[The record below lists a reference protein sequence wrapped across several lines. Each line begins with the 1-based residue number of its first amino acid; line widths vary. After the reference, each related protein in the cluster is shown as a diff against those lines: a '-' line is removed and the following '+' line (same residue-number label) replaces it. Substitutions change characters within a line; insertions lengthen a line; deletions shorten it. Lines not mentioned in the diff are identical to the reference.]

1 MANIRQGIM
10 QALNQAGLSQQA
22 AEVYIFLCR
31 ESATHLH
38 VSRKTGINRT
48 TVYRL
53 VQDLEEMGLVTRQTD
68 DRGTLLKACDPGV
81 LALDLSA
88 KETKLKDARE
98 NLKRILP
105 ELQQLSQPDDGLMTI
120 RTYEG
125 VEGLKQMCWHE
136 LKAQDVTLTLGSGS
150 IEDII
155 PNHYWAEKH
164 RALSVEAGYKVLEIV
179 NTSDAVNVTFTEN
192 EDFMKQY
199 ECRLL
204 DDSILYMAR
213 QTVIY
218 NDTVAIYHWREN
230 QKVGIEIIN
239 HEYAEMMRSIFW
251 NYWKMSQPMSDQ
263 VVPLLI

>member
-1 MANIRQGIM
+1 MFTMPNITQEILD
-10 QALNQAGLSQQA
+10 ALTQAGLSKQA
-22 AEVYIFLCR
+22 AEVYVFLCR

-38 VSRKTGINRT
+38 ISRKTGINRT

-53 VQDLEEMGLVTRQTD
+53 VQDLEEMGLVSRQTD
-68 DRGTLLKACDPGV
+68 DRGTLLKACDPEI
-81 LALDLSA
+81 LTLNLTA
-88 KETKLKDARE
+88 KEAKLRDARKDLE
-98 NLKRILP
+98 QILP
-105 ELQQLSQPDDGLMTI
+105 ELQNLSQSNDGLMTV

-136 LKAQDVTLTLGSGS
+136 LKARDMTLTLGSGS
-150 IEDII
+150 IEDLI

-164 RALSVEAGYKVLEIV
+164 RALSVEAGYRLLEIV
-179 NTSDAVNVTFTEN
+179 NVSDAVNVTFTEN

-204 DDSILYMAR
+204 DDGILPMAR

-230 QKVGIEIIN
+230 QKVGVEIIN
-239 HEYAEMMRSIFW
+239 REYAEMMRSIFW
-251 NYWKMSQPMSDQ
+251 NYWKLSRP
-263 VVPLLI
+263 IK